1 MEFTRI
7 AVSVLSGTAGRI
19 VVADLLDRRI
29 FDPRVVREV
38 NAELLAVAESEAKLK
53 LVLDF
58 SRVHYLS
65 SEALNRLIELKDQI
79 TASGGALRL
88 CGLRP
93 QLAEIFE
100 ITRLDRQFDIAP
112 DQSAALA
119 GF

>member
-1 MEFTRI
+1 MVPNFPGGL
-7 AVSVLSGTAGRI
+7 APSV
-19 VVADLLDRRI
+19 DLL
-29 FDPRVVREV
+29 
-38 NAELLAVAESEAKLK
+38 ELLAVLEDGANQK

-65 SEALNRLIELKDQI
+65 SEALNRLIELKERI
-79 TASGGALRL
+79 ASAGGALRL

-100 ITRLDRQFDIAP
+100 ITRLNRQFDIAP
-112 DQSAALA
+112 DQPAALA